1 MKITLTIFQYDDNNT
16 LDTSNLTKIQK
27 NSNRMATKTIVVTG
41 AAGQIG
47 YSLLPMIAS
56 GEVFGPN
63 TTINLRL
70 LEIPQG
76 LQMLEGVKMELLDC
90 AYDTLNEIVCTTD
103 PLVAFKDAD
112 VAFLVGG
119 FPRRPGMVRKDLIQ
133 INTKIFLSMGK
144 AIEAVAATNIK
155 VLVVANPANTNAL
168 VTLKQCSRVPAKN
181 FCAMTRLDYNR
192 ASAQVA
198 IKLNTSVKNIKNVI
212 IWGNHSA
219 TQYPDPITDGYVVAE
234 DGSSSTLASALAGD
248 EEWLREDFLT
258 TVQQRGKSVMEARGK
273 SSALS
278 AANAAA
284 DCVRTWLVTGTKEGE
299 TVAMA
304 VYNDEGYYGVEKDIM
319 FSFPCICKDGDWIVK
334 KDLEINDFGKE
345 KIKTSE
351 IELLEERAAAMEI
364 LEGGDKDGEGSKK

>member
-1 MKITLTIFQYDDNNT
+1 MTAISST
-16 LDTSNLTKIQK
+16 QK
-27 NSNRMATKTIVVTG
+27 TMTIVITG

-47 YSLLPMIAS
+47 YSLLPMVAS

-63 TTINLRL
+63 TMVNLHL

-76 LQMLEGVKMELLDC
+76 LAMLEGVKMELLDC
-90 AYDTLNEIVCTTD
+90 AYDTLNNIVCTTD

-119 FPRRPGMVRKDLIQ
+119 FPRRPGMLRKDLIQ
-133 INTKIFLSMGK
+133 INTKIFLSMGQ
-144 AIEAVAATNIK
+144 AIEAVASNNIK

-168 VTLKQCSRVPAKN
+168 VTLKQCTRVPSKN

-198 IKLNTSVKNIKNVI
+198 LKLGTSVKNIKNVI

-219 TQYPDPITDGYVVAE
+219 SQYPDPTTDGYVEANDGTKTPLSSLLNE
-234 DGSSSTLASALAGD
+234 DD
-248 EEWLREDFLT
+248 EWLRSEFLI
-258 TVQQRGKSVMEARGK
+258 TVQQRGKAVMEARGK

-284 DCVRTWLVTGTKEGE
+284 DCVRTWLVTGTKPGE

-304 VYNDEGYYGVEKDIM
+304 VYNEEGHYGVTKGLM
-319 FSFPCICKDGDWIVK
+319 FSFPCECKDGDWVVK
-334 KDLEINDFGKE
+334 TGLNVNEFGQE
-345 KIKTSE
+345 KIKASE
-351 IELLEERAAAMEI
+351 AELLSERDAAMEI
-364 LEGGDKDGEGSKK
+364 LNNNGSGSSTKKE